1 MSSATW
7 APQYLGHI
15 QGTHD
20 RSKAEHVAHGPSKLG
35 GQLDG
40 LVQERCPLL
49 SGARA
54 AQEAEVW
61 ICKNKDASLEAEA
74 SVGGSRPSPA
84 CGGGAHRV
92 RQAPLPGDVWARLG
106 PLRP

>member
-15 QGTHD
+15 QGTHN
-20 RSKAEHVAHGPSKLG
+20 RSEAEHVAHGPSKLSC
-35 GQLDG
+35 QLDG

-54 AQEAEVW
+54 AQDVHGQHDGHGVEPVGAAGSEGRGQDSRVGVPVVGRRGAEDRA
-61 ICKNKDASLEAEA
+61 KSE
-74 SVGGSRPSPA
+74 
-84 CGGGAHRV
+84 
-92 RQAPLPGDVWARLG
+92 RL
-106 PLRP
+106 

>member
-35 GQLDG
+35 CQLDG

-49 SGARA
+49 SRARA
-54 AQEAEVW
+54 AQDVHGQHDRHGVEPVRAAGSE
-61 ICKNKDASLEAEA
+61 
-74 SVGGSRPSPA
+74 GRGQGSRVGVPVV
-84 CGGGAHRV
+84 GHRGAEDR
-92 RQAPLPGDVWARLG
+92 AKSERL
-106 PLRP
+106 